1 MDQRPQSSDGS
12 PDFLRLI
19 RDAKGGCGESLEL
32 LIKECQPY
40 LLAIANAEI
49 DADIAPKVGA
59 SDIVQ
64 NSMISAQRCIGDFHG
79 ESREELLS
87 WLRGILINDLQQTH
101 RYYRTAKRHVGREQS
116 LGTDLS
122 DQSPPVPIDRVDSPS
137 TALSVREQEALLHR
151 ALATLGEEER
161 QVIELR
167 NWQRLSFVQ
176 IGHEMNRSAD
186 AVRKLWSR
194 AVIRLQ
200 EAVDRSDE

>member
-1 MDQRPQSSDGS
+1 M
-12 PDFLRLI
+12 RLI
-19 RDAKGGCGESLEL
+19 RDAKAGCVESMEL

-49 DADIAPKVGA
+49 DPNIAPKVGA

-64 NSMISAQRCIGDFHG
+64 NSILSAQRCIGDFDG
-79 ESREELLS
+79 ETRQELLS
-87 WLRGILINDLQQTH
+87 WLRGILANDLQQTNRFYRAEK
-101 RYYRTAKRHVGREQS
+101 RYVGREQP
-116 LGTDLS
+116 LPDDLS
-122 DQSPPVPIDRVDSPS
+122 KHSPSRLIDRTESPS
-137 TALSVREQEALLHR
+137 TLMSDREQEALLYR
-151 ALATLGEEER
+151 ALSTLRDEER

-176 IGHEMNRSAD
+176 IGVHMDRSAD

-200 EAVDRSDE
+200 SAMDGDNV